1 MKLTRNQVI
10 QSVTLDFSRK
20 VSSIP
25 REELDEIR
33 WLTYFVPGLFVCM
46 LFCAVFDRDPP
57 GMVGR
62 RAWNGGY
69 GMAPFL
75 EARAGRRTF
84 FRGME

>member
-1 MKLTRNQVI
+1 MKLTSNQII
-10 QSVTLDFSRK
+10 QSVTLDCP
-20 VSSIP
+20 SSVP

-33 WLTYFVPGLFVCM
+33 WLAYLVPCLFV
-46 LFCAVFDRDPP
+46 CAVFDGNPP

>member
-1 MKLTRNQVI
+1 MKLTSKQVI
-10 QSVTLDFSRK
+10 QSVTLDCP
-20 VSSIP
+20 SSVP

-33 WLTYFVPGLFVCM
+33 WLAYFVPCLFV
-46 LFCAVFDRDPP
+46 CAVFDGDPP

>member
-1 MKLTRNQVI
+1 MKLTCNQII
-10 QSVTLDFSRK
+10 QSIILDYSREI
-20 VSSIP
+20 SSIP

-33 WLTYFVPGLFVCM
+33 WLAYLVPCLFV
-46 LFCAVFDRDPP
+46 CAVFDGNPP

>member
-1 MKLTRNQVI
+1 MKLTSNQTI
-10 QSVTLDFSRK
+10 QSVALDCP
-20 VSSIP
+20 SSVP

-33 WLTYFVPGLFVCM
+33 WLAYLVPCLFV
-46 LFCAVFDRDPP
+46 CAVFDGNPP